1 MSATYTKGWNGCRG
15 RSGRRMAGVCGWVSC
30 LGALFFTGIVA
41 RVQGILSRLRPY
53 HVENTAS
60 RPISQVKQRR
70 ALLVLGSE
78 TAWESRVL

>member
-1 MSATYTKGWNGCRG
+1 MSGSVGSQDGGCVWL
-15 RSGRRMAGVCGWVSC
+15 GVVFG
-30 LGALFFTGIVA
+30 GLFFTGIVA
-41 RVQGILSRLRPY
+41 RVQGLLSRLRPY